1 MHQIFQVRREQR
13 KLALLSG
20 ADLNSSGRQI
30 KRFAFPLFCEDL
42 LLSILLSLQPL
53 KNVDSVIKCSE
64 NNRPS
69 TKISLSHFLLLF
81 FFFFE
86 PLNLTELDK
95 SRPLISN

>member
-1 MHQIFQVRREQR
+1 MHKIFQVRREQR

-20 ADLNSSGRQI
+20 ADFNSSGRQI

-53 KNVDSVIKCSE
+53 KNVDSVKCSE

-95 SRPLISN
+95 SRPLISS